1 MKLRVL
7 YLYAGAR
14 RKIYEEYKS
23 GKTPGIDLVGLNH
36 MAENGIDAT
45 FLENRLTEFFR
56 RISFNLTQLPVFL
69 HLHKYDVI
77 FAGSGIFTLFLM
89 KYVLRLKRPK
99 WVIYNTYL
107 TNLLKRNKKELK
119 AWVIRKAV
127 FSADAIISPSW
138 SQCEVLKNE
147 GLPAEKNYDVPYGIN
162 YEFFNKAGAGSA
174 ESTERY
180 ILSSGRDI
188 GRDYQTLIKAV
199 DGLPVKLLVAT
210 LPRNLSD
217 ITEMPANV
225 EVAHFNQEKMTALIK
240 NAAFVAI
247 PTIGEEHLVGSDCS
261 GQYALLRSMTCGK
274 AVITSERST
283 LKEYFTS
290 GVHGLTV
297 KPQNVEALREAIM
310 TLWNDPEKA
319 NAMGKA
325 AQEKIKKELT
335 IEIFSAKIAQIF
347 KEVAAR

>member
-1 MKLRVL
+1 MNLRVL
-7 YLYAGAR
+7 YLFAGAR

-23 GKTPGIDLVGLNH
+23 GKTPGIDLVGFNH
-36 MAENGIDAT
+36 MAENGVTAD

-56 RISFNLTQLPVFL
+56 KISFNLTQLPVFL

-77 FAGSGIFTLFLM
+77 FSGSGIFTLFLM
-89 KYVLRLKRPK
+89 KYVLRFTRPK

-107 TNLLKRNKKELK
+107 TNLLKRNKKGLK
-119 AWVIRKAV
+119 AWIIRKAV
-127 FSADAIISPSW
+127 FSADAIVSPSL
-138 SQCEVLKNE
+138 SQQEFLKSQ
-147 GLPAEKNYDVPYGIN
+147 GLPDEKNFHDPYGIN
-162 YEFFNKAGAGSA
+162 YDFFNKA
-174 ESTERY
+174 ETEPAKSDRRY

-199 DGLPVKLLVAT
+199 DGLPVRLLIAT

-217 ITEMPANV
+217 IADLPANV

-240 NAAFVAI
+240 GASFVVI

-261 GQYALLRSMTCGK
+261 GQYALLRSMACGK

-290 GVHGLTV
+290 GKHGLTV
-297 KPQNVEALREAIM
+297 KPQDVDELKKAIM
-310 TLWNDPEKA
+310 QLWNDPTKT
-319 NAMGKA
+319 NVMGRA
-325 AQEKIKKELT
+325 AQEKIKNELT
-335 IEIFSAKIAQIF
+335 IEIFSKKLAHIF
-347 KEVAAR
+347 KEVMAH